1 MRAIPHARTLYL
13 YDLRDR
19 RLAQPLPV
27 AGKAGSQLLDDWA
40 PGCSDPEMHR
50 RIGLIT
56 LIVKDYDEAI
66 SFYVQKLGF
75 KLQEDTPLSGEK
87 RWVVVSPASDA
98 ETAILLARAV
108 LTRQESAVGDQTGGR
123 VFLFLETDNFWR
135 DFGAFSEKGVH
146 FLESPRVEPYGVV
159 AVFEDLYGNR
169 WDLIQKKA
177 ATD

>member
-1 MRAIPHARTLYL
+1 ML
-13 YDLRDR
+13 
-19 RLAQPLPV
+19 
-27 AGKAGSQLLDDWA
+27 
-40 PGCSDPEMHR
+40 
-50 RIGLIT
+50 T

-66 SFYVQKLGF
+66 SYYVQKLGF
-75 KLQEDTPLSGEK
+75 TLQEDRALSAEK

-98 ETAILLARAV
+98 ETAVLLARAA
-108 LTRQESAVGDQTGGR
+108 LPRQESAVGDQTGGR

-135 DFGAFSEKGVH
+135 DFGTLSENGVH

-177 ATD
+177 STD